1 MTEDQWPGISRL
13 NAAEAS
19 VAALT
24 YARAGLPV
32 FPVFGITSGGACE
45 CGETECD
52 RPGKHPRVKWTRE
65 ATVSEGEIVSWW
77 AQWPTANIGLPTG
90 ARSGLV
96 VIDLDLAELELTE
109 ADGTTRFTVEDGE
122 AELSQLLERE
132 LGEGWDAKRLR
143 ELTLT
148 ARTGSGG
155 THAYLKDPGGV
166 GSVTR
171 WLPAVDLRG
180 DGGYVLLPPSRHA
193 SGQGYAWQ
201 TELAPWVPEARLA
214 GQLRLA
220 RGSAKPGARGGGSGG
235 GGGSGNRTSLS
246 EHDEDGISLGY
257 REAKR
262 LGPGEGERDEFFN
275 KYAFELRKR
284 GVERKRAIA
293 ELRRVWELTPGGGA
307 ASTRTPPRPYRWET
321 VLDKLKRVWDSVD
334 ADPEAQ
340 ALEPVAD
347 ELMGWARA
355 TAEAAT
361 EVSARPVNDPLAIIA
376 EPGGVVPDHTDDVPP
391 PRNRAVEVLES
402 ELEAERASDL
412 GNGTRFARLFR
423 DRVKYVTGAGWFIW
437 NGTYWKPDESDLVV
451 QLTREV
457 IQDINEQALREG
469 DDDTRNRWLA
479 WALNSESHSRM
490 TAMVKIAATDPRV
503 VRLLGDF
510 DPHRHLLT
518 CPNGTLNL
526 QTGELLPH
534 DPAHLIT
541 NCTGVEYHADAEAAL
556 LDDFHVTFLPDRE
569 LREYVYALMGSALFG
584 GNRARAFVILQGGT
598 TSGKSTWVAG
608 VSEALGTYSA
618 PVNPSVFR
626 GSMDD
631 KPRPDLLRVM
641 RVRLAIAEEA
651 GSAWE
656 LHTDQIKRLTG
667 GDVIVA
673 RGMNSNRLIER
684 RMDFTPVVVTNE
696 LPHLTGMDEAAA
708 RRIVTLNFDQTI
720 PADEVDISR
729 KPAFLADEAVRVAI
743 LAKLV
748 AGCRSWDERRG
759 LVVPEQQ
766 QLRTRE
772 AHEEL
777 DTVTAF
783 IRDARDSEQ
792 LTYDAELLASSSVGT
807 TELYQEYKRWVRDN
821 RGDAHRG
828 GGAVGSRTFSQKLDA
843 LPGWERVRS
852 NGTRWLGW
860 QLAPGSQVSGLL
872 NNLWRPDE

>member
-13 NAAEAS
+13 NTAELS

-32 FPVFGITSGGACE
+32 FPVFGVTSAGVCE
-45 CGETECD
+45 CGDAECD

-65 ATVSEGEIVSWW
+65 ATVAEGEVVSWW
-77 AQWPTANIGLPTG
+77 ARWPTANIGLPTG

-96 VIDLDLAELELTE
+96 VIDLDLAELELTDP
-109 ADGTTRFTVEDGE
+109 DGTTRFAVEDGE

-132 LGEGWDAKRLR
+132 LGQGWDAKRLR
-143 ELTLT
+143 ELTLA
-148 ARTGSGG
+148 ARTGGG
-155 THAYLKDPGGV
+155 GSHLFLRDPAGV

-180 DGGYVLLPPSRHA
+180 DGGYVLLTPSRHA
-193 SGQGYAWQ
+193 SGGAYAWQ

-220 RGSAKPGARGGGSGG
+220 RGSASPGSRERG
-235 GGGSGNRTSLS
+235 RASLS
-246 EHDEDGISLGY
+246 EHGEDGVSVGY

-262 LGPGEGERDEFFN
+262 DGPGEGERDEFFN

-284 GVERKRAIA
+284 GFRRNAAIA

-307 ASTRTPPRPYRWET
+307 PSTRTPPRPYRWET
-321 VLDKLKRVWDSVD
+321 VHEKVKRVWDSVD
-334 ADPEAQ
+334 ADPDAL

-347 ELMGWARA
+347 ELNQWAHS
-355 TAEAAT
+355 AAAS
-361 EVSARPVNDPLAIIA
+361 VQAPQRPADDPLAVIA
-376 EPGGVVPDHTDDVPP
+376 ETGGTSPDQTGDVPP
-391 PRNRAVEVLES
+391 PRGGGVHVLES

-437 NGTYWKPDESDLVV
+437 NGTYWKPDASDLVV

-479 WALNSESHSRM
+479 WALNSESHGRL
-490 TAMVKIAATDPRV
+490 TAMLKIAATDPR
-503 VRLLGDF
+503 LTTLMGNF

-518 CPNGTLNL
+518 CPNGTLDL
-526 QTGELLPH
+526 LTGELLPH
-534 DPAHLIT
+534 DPAHLST
-541 NCTGVEYHADAEAAL
+541 NCTGVEYHADAEAHL
-556 LDDFHVTFLPDRE
+556 LDDFHATFLPDAE
-569 LREYVYALMGSALFG
+569 LREYVYALVGSALFG

-608 VSEALGTYSA
+608 VSEALGTYAA

-641 RVRLAIAEEA
+641 RVRLALAEEA
-651 GSAWE
+651 GAAWE

-673 RGMNSNRLIER
+673 RGMNSNTLVER
-684 RMDFTPVVVTNE
+684 RMEFTPVVVTNE

-729 KPAFLADEAVRVAI
+729 KPAFLADEEVRVAI

-748 AGCRSWDERRG
+748 AGCRGWDDRRG
-759 LVVPEQQ
+759 LTVPEQQ
-766 QLRTRE
+766 LRRTRE

-783 IRDARDSEQ
+783 LRDARDSEQ
-792 LTYDAELLASSSVGT
+792 LSYDQELLASSSVGT
-807 TELYQEYKRWVRDN
+807 VELYQEYKRWVRDN

-828 GGAVGSRTFSQKLDA
+828 GGAVGSRTFSQKLEA

-860 QLAPGSQVSGLL
+860 QLAPGSQVSGLFSGL
-872 NNLWRPDE
+872 